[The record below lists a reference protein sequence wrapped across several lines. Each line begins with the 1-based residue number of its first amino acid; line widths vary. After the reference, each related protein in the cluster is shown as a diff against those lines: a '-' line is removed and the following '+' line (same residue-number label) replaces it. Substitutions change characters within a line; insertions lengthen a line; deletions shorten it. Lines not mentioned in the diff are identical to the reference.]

1 VVKKSANPA
10 AQANFRAEVFREYRV
25 NAHASGPGGGG
36 GAHHTQGPGGTR
48 GGSSAAGSFCIAL
61 GLLIDVLNVF
71 AALDGEA
78 ELSLRW
84 PDHDGRLAGNI
95 TGLLRHSREVLDWL
109 LRVLV
114 VHEPCRLSSVECVL
128 THDNNVVK
136 GANPSREADEYSELM
151 WIPPHPGGWCSPRTR
166 SGARPTARCAA
177 ARTQPWRRRSAPPPG
192 PAAAEAGAAGRR
204 SFCFVGRKTRS
215 WWRRAL

>member
-1 VVKKSANPA
+1 MVKKSANPA

-128 THDNNVVK
+128 THDNNVVRSPSPTLTLK
-136 GANPSREADEYSELM
+136 LPSAPEEDVACTCADFPLPLPCARNPICVVCVETPL
-151 WIPPHPGGWCSPRTR
+151 C
-166 SGARPTARCAA
+166 SGA
-177 ARTQPWRRRSAPPPG
+177 S
-192 PAAAEAGAAGRR
+192 
-204 SFCFVGRKTRS
+204 
-215 WWRRAL
+215 